1 MLGFELQNN
10 SKQITFFEKFSILDF
25 YFQVQFWKIFKGYF
39 VFFSS
44 DAVHFVYC

>member
-25 YFQVQFWKIFKGYF
+25 YFQVQFWKIFKG
-39 VFFSS
+39 FFSS